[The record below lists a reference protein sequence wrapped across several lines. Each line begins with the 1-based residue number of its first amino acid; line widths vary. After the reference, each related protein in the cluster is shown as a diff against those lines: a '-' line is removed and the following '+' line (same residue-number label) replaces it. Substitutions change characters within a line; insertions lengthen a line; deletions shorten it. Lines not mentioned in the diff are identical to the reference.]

1 MKTDFTVDILARA
14 MSMRL
19 KRHGAIAG
27 NIANAETPGYR
38 PKQVAFEDE
47 LQEVVKSGS
56 ADRLH
61 KMRGKVL
68 TIDDV
73 TPRQDGNSVDLD
85 RQMAGL
91 AENSLMYNAAAE
103 FLARKMKMIKGVIG

>member
-38 PKQVAFEDE
+38 PQQVAFEDQ

-56 ADRLH
+56 TDRLH
-61 KMRGKVL
+61 NMRAKVL
-68 TIDDV
+68 TVDDV

-103 FLARKMKMIKGVIG
+103 FMARKMRMIKSVIS

>member
-1 MKTDFTVDILARA
+1 
-14 MSMRL
+14 
-19 KRHGAIAG
+19 
-27 NIANAETPGYR
+27 
-38 PKQVAFEDE
+38 
-47 LQEVVKSGS
+47 
-56 ADRLH
+56 
-61 KMRGKVL
+61 MRGKVL

>member
-1 MKTDFTVDILARA
+1 MKSDFTIDILAKA

-19 KRHGAIAG
+19 KRHGSIAG

-38 PKQVAFEDE
+38 PQQIAFEDQ
-47 LQEVVKSGS
+47 LQEAVKSGS
-56 ADRLH
+56 ADRVH
-61 KMRGKVL
+61 KTNAKVL

-103 FLARKMKMIKGVIG
+103 FMARKMRMIKSVIS